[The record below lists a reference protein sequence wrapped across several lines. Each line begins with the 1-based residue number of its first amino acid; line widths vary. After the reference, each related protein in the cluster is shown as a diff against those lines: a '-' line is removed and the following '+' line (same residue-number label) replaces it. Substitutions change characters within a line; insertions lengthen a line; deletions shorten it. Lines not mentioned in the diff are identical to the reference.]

1 MRILCQTVSRFILAF
16 GLLTL
21 VPKVRAEESTAF
33 ELMKEANR
41 YVGEQAKDRVVQIR
55 SEKSIGSLSPTIW
68 YVVFRDP
75 TATFKAVEVKF
86 GGGKMLDVKRPVRA
100 VEFATGNKPMNRDR
114 LKVDSDKAIKTA
126 SSESM
131 LEKLTLKA
139 VQAKL
144 DDNAD
149 FGPVWKL
156 KFWAAK
162 LSNPNSQAEI
172 GEIWVSADDGK
183 VVKNDLHINRVD

>member
-1 MRILCQTVSRFILAF
+1 MRFFFGTIRSIIFTIGSLA
-16 GLLTL
+16 L
-21 VPKVRAEESTAF
+21 VPALWAGESTAF
-33 ELMKEANR
+33 EVAKEANR

-55 SEKSIGSLSPTIW
+55 SEKSIGGLSPNIW
-68 YVVFRDP
+68 YVVFHDP

-86 GGGKMLDVKRPVRA
+86 GGGKMLDVKRPVRP
-100 VEFATGNKPMNRDR
+100 FDFGGSKPLNRDK
-114 LKVDSDKAIKTA
+114 LKVDSDTAIKTA
-126 SSESM
+126 AHESM

-144 DDNAD
+144 EDNDD

-162 LSNPNSQAEI
+162 LRDPNDQAEI
-172 GEIWVSADDGK
+172 GEIWVSVDDGK